1 MKNLLLILFVF
12 LFYQN
17 GNSQNITG
25 QILDAS
31 TTEPLIGATVS
42 VDGTLLGTSTDIDG
56 RFSLAVPSLPTV
68 ITISYLGFKNKK
80 ITIQNFNEKTIE
92 LAPLDEILPELIISD
107 VRPIEKVF
115 KKPYTVL
122 DYEFYEDK
130 ILILVNR
137 NFIKKRSLIV
147 TNMEGEILKELKIKS
162 WKPEQLFKGCL
173 GGIHLITKGFA
184 RQIYIEGDEVK
195 FLNQIDRRI
204 FFAKFEPCV
213 EANLKHVFYQKLKV
227 HGQVIEYL
235 IIEKRNPGEVK
246 PYVKVVHET
255 NVALWEDEAS
265 FSEMKA
271 MVSAEH
277 AQGQPAGSNFGD
289 QGGETFRE
297 DILYDK
303 IYAPIF
309 EFQEKM
315 YLFDHVHDEI
325 QQLDMAGKVLKKA
338 SIEYHKTKKWRKE
351 ILFDKERGKAYTL
364 FDTQW
369 AIEIT
374 EINLE
379 TGELGEVIK
388 LDRPH
393 VSNIKIKDGYVYF
406 LYYAPQ
412 HGVNI
417 RRLEKMVFN

>member
-1 MKNLLLILFVF
+1 MKNLLLFFTLFA
-12 LFYQN
+12 FYQN
-17 GNSQNITG
+17 GNSQTITG
-25 QILDAS
+25 QIFDVS
-31 TTEPLIGATVS
+31 TNEELIGATVS
-42 VDGTLLGTSTDIDG
+42 VDGTLLGTSTDTSG
-56 RFSLAVPSLPTV
+56 RFSLIVPSLPTV

-80 ITIQNFNEKTIE
+80 LTIQDFNPKVIQLE
-92 LAPLDEILPELIISD
+92 PLDEILPELIISD

-130 ILILVNR
+130 ILILINR

-147 TNMEGEILKELKIKS
+147 TNMNGKILKELKIKS

-195 FLNQIDRRI
+195 FLNHTDRRK

-213 EANLKHVFYQKLKV
+213 EANLKYVFYKKMKI
-227 HGQVIEYL
+227 HGQIIEYL
-235 IIEKRNPGEVK
+235 IIEKRNPNLVK
-246 PYVKVVHET
+246 PYLKVVHEM
-255 NVALWEDEAS
+255 NVALYQDEAS
-265 FSEMKA
+265 FSSLKA
-271 MVSAEH
+271 TVAAEH
-277 AQGQPAGSNFGD
+277 SAGQPAGSSFGD
-289 QGGETFRE
+289 EGGETFRE
-297 DILYDK
+297 DILYSE

-315 YLFDHVHDEI
+315 FLFDHVHGEI
-325 QQLDMAGKVLKKA
+325 QQLDMAGKVIKKMP
-338 SIEYHKTKKWRKE
+338 IEYHKNKKWRKE

-379 TGELGEVIK
+379 TGELGEIIK